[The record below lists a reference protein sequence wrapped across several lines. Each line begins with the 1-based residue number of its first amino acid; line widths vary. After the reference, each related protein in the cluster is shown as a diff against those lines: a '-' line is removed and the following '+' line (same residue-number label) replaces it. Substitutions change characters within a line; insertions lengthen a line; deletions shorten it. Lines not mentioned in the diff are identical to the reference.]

1 MTYEIEFYEDAFD
14 EWHRLD
20 ASVRDKFKKKLAKLV
35 EDPHRPANR
44 LRGLEG
50 CYKIKL
56 RSAGVRLVYKVEDG
70 ELVILVIAV
79 GKRDKNVVY
88 DTARER
94 LLSTMK

>member
-1 MTYEIEFYEDAFD
+1 MTYEIEFYEDAFE

-20 ASVRDKFKKKLAKLV
+20 TSVRNQFKKKLAKLV
-35 EDPHRPANR
+35 DDPHRPANR

-56 RSAGVRLVYKVEDG
+56 RTAGVCLVYKVEDG
-70 ELVILVIAV
+70 ELIILVVAV
-79 GKRDKNVVY
+79 GKRDKNAVY

-94 LLSTMK
+94 LFTTDK

>member
-1 MTYEIEFYEDAFD
+1 MTYEIEFYEDAFE

-20 ASVRDKFKKKLAKLV
+20 TSVRNQFKKKLAKLV
-35 EDPHRPANR
+35 DDPHRSANR

-56 RSAGVRLVYKVEDG
+56 RTAGVRLVYKVEDG
-70 ELVILVIAV
+70 ELIILVVAV
-79 GKRDKNVVY
+79 GKRDKNAVY

-94 LLSTMK
+94 LCTTDK

>member
-20 ASVRDKFKKKLAKLV
+20 ASVRDQFKKKLAKLV

-56 RSAGVRLVYKVEDG
+56 RAAGVRLIYKVEDG
-70 ELVILVIAV
+70 ELVILVVAV
-79 GKRDKNVVY
+79 GKRDKNAVY

-94 LLSTMK
+94 LFTTDK

>member
-1 MTYEIEFYEDAFD
+1 MNYEIDFYEEALD
-14 EWHRLD
+14 EWNRLD
-20 ASVRDKFKKKLAKLV
+20 TSIRGQLKKKLVKMV

-56 RSAGVRLVYKVEDG
+56 RSAGVRLVYKVEDN
-70 ELVILVIAV
+70 ELVILVVAV
-79 GKRDKNVVY
+79 GKRDKNAVY

-94 LLSTMK
+94 LIDK